1 MFKKSLK
8 KSIKIE
14 TYNHEEGMNI
24 KIQDLASN
32 RIRNIEVLELADK
45 FDQTTANL
53 SIELANWLNAT
64 LSFSLIHSVIDK
76 GIGKGSLRGIDK
88 SPGEVSEIHSRK
100 KKLDEI
106 QQDLLSLPLELG
118 FDFLTLED
126 QNDIQKWLNVSPAE
140 LLLISADLKET
151 SFGWCASLISH
162 IHRFSP
168 AIIGVAPAKMD
179 YVNFHTLVVPYHFD
193 SLSDEKLKALKWF
206 VEQMGLLVEFVH
218 VVPDSDQRSN
228 DELTDQMEL
237 AMDQIE
243 SFFNNNLVKF
253 YFPRS
258 KNINTGVKQFLI
270 NKSSFIVAFID
281 DFYKNAFLGKSLSNS
296 KLDPIDTLTL
306 MI

>member
-1 MFKKSLK
+1 MFNKRPKNSDDFETKKREK
-8 KSIKIE
+8 G
-14 TYNHEEGMNI
+14 NRF
-24 KIQDLASN
+24 KIQDLVSN
-32 RIRNIEVLELADK
+32 RIRNIEILELADK
-45 FDQTTANL
+45 FDQTAANL

-76 GIGKGSLRGIDK
+76 GINKGDLKGVGK

-140 LLLISADLKET
+140 LLLISADLKDT
-151 SFGWCASLISH
+151 SFGWRASLISH

-168 AIIGVAPAKMD
+168 AIIGVAPSRMD
-179 YVNFHTLVVPYHFD
+179 YSNFHTLVVPYYFD
-193 SLSDEKLKALKWF
+193 SLSDDKLKALKWF

-218 VVPDSDQRSN
+218 VVTDSDQRSD
-228 DELTDQMEL
+228 DELTDQMEI

-253 YFPRS
+253 YFPRN
-258 KNINTGVKQFLI
+258 KDVNTGVKQFLN
-270 NKSSFIVAFID
+270 NKSSYIVAFID
-281 DFYKNAFLGKSLSNS
+281 DYYKNAFLGKSLSNR
-296 KLDPIDTLTL
+296 KLDPIDSLTL
-306 MI
+306 LI